1 MIILFYLLNCLI
13 ELLFDQFFTVVL
25 IVHMLMQFIV
35 EQKDFTTAI
44 IVILYFNYITYVY
57 SFFFILFVLQF
68 LLLI

>member
-35 EQKDFTTAI
+35 EQKDFTAAI